1 MTTVWDL
8 SSEERFGLLAE
19 HALDHG
25 MIVFD
30 LDGRVVDWSAGA
42 KRLLGWASEE
52 MIGRPVSLIFIPE
65 DRLAGLPEEDTAKAR
80 ADRSATYA
88 RWHVRKDGSLFFAS
102 GVVNPIFGPHK
113 NIIGFGNIFRDIT
126 RRRLAEDMAARQ
138 ASLLDLA
145 YEPVFSWDLDGVI
158 TYWNQA
164 ARELYGFTVEEAIGQ
179 SSHVLLS
186 TEFPQDIESIKDA
199 LRLTGRW
206 EGNIVHTAKGGNLLV
221 VESRLVLRSDLGDG
235 PVILETNRD
244 VTIQKQ
250 AEETLQTSEQRFRS
264 LVMATA
270 KIIWTATPDGRTVE
284 DSPSWRAFSGQSYDE
299 YKDTGW
305 LDAVHPD
312 DRDATLRAWTE
323 CLATQNI
330 FETEYRLRRADGQ
343 YRWTTV
349 RSVPII
355 DTSGHVREWIGANTD
370 VTDTKNAAE
379 ALRFSE
385 ERLHFALE
393 VGAMVAWDWNFATGD
408 STRTGISK
416 TLLGL
421 GSGAADRLLE
431 LIHPDDRER
440 ALQSFERAKRG
451 ERPHDCEYRVITPNG
466 IVWLADKGQL
476 RIDPSDGQQHLVGV
490 CMDVTRKKRAEERL
504 ELLDAINEGIRAAVD
519 PEAIMSATTN
529 LLGRHLCA
537 TRCAYA
543 DLEEGNDTFTIRHDW
558 RTEGAASTVG
568 IYSLELFGEHAT
580 TNLRSGRT
588 LVIYDVDKELA
599 PTEGAAMFQAIGIKA
614 IITCPLVKDGRLVA
628 MMAVHQSTPR
638 DWSSDDVNLVEE
650 IAERSWAHIERVRAA
665 AALREADRRKTEF
678 LATLAHELRNPLAPI
693 RNGLQIIGRKVD
705 DPATIAQVRDMME
718 RQLTQMVHL
727 VDDLLDIARITH
739 GQIELKKEKVAL
751 KDVVASAVES
761 NLPLIEAS
769 RHVLTIDI
777 PDAFPLLDLD
787 PTRIA
792 QVLSNFLNNAVKYTP
807 SGGQIALSAKQD
819 SDEVVITVTDT
830 GIGIPAESLSSVF
843 EMFSR
848 VEQNVSRAQ
857 GGLGIGLSLVR
868 KLVELHGGTVTVD
881 SAGTGLG
888 SSFTVRLPL
897 SLSSP
902 EAVSAVPSPSEPSE
916 EATTLFKILVV
927 DDNTDAAETTSA
939 LLDMLGHETE
949 VANDGNEALQKAQ
962 AFLPDVIFLD
972 IGLPGMDGY
981 EVARRLRC
989 MPELAHVKLVAL
1001 TGWGGEDDLVQSK
1014 NAGFDQH
1021 LTKPVKLST
1030 FEHLLS
1036 ELARTS
1042 SLASKD

>member
-1 MTTVWDL
+1 MTTVWNL
-8 SSEERFGLLAE
+8 SSEQRFGLLAE

-25 MIVFD
+25 MIIFD
-30 LDGRVVDWSAGA
+30 LDGRIVDWSAGA
-42 KRLLGWASEE
+42 ERLLGWAAEE
-52 MIGRPVSLIFIPE
+52 MIGRPESLIFIPE
-65 DRLAGLPEEDTAKAR
+65 DRLAGLPEEDTAKAWR
-80 ADRSATYA
+80 DRSAAYA
-88 RWHVRKDGSLFFAS
+88 RWHVRKDGSLFFGS
-102 GVVNPIFGPHK
+102 GVVNPIFGPEK
-113 NIIGFGNIFRDIT
+113 NIIGFGKILRDIT
-126 RRRLAEDMAARQ
+126 RRRLAEDVAARQ

-145 YEPVFSWDLDGVI
+145 YEAVFSWELGGII

-164 ARELYGFTVEEAIGQ
+164 ARELYGFTAEEAIGQ
-179 SSHVLLS
+179 SSHALLA
-186 TEFPQDIESIKDA
+186 TEFPQNVESIKDT

-206 EGNIVHTAKGGNLLV
+206 EGNIVHTDKRGNRLL

-235 PVILETNRD
+235 PVVLETNRD
-244 VTIQKQ
+244 ITTQRQ

-270 KIIWTATPDGRTVE
+270 KIIWTTTPDGRTVE
-284 DSPSWRAFSGQSYDE
+284 DSPSWRAFTGQSYDA

-323 CLATQNI
+323 CLATQCI
-330 FETEYRLRRADGQ
+330 FETEYRLRRADGL

-349 RSVPII
+349 RGVPII
-355 DTSGHVREWIGANTD
+355 NAGGSVREWIGANTD
-370 VTDTKNAAE
+370 VTETRNAAE

-393 VGAMVAWDWNFATGD
+393 VSAMVAWDWSFATGE

-416 TLLGL
+416 SLLGL
-421 GSGAADRLLE
+421 GSGAVDGFIE
-431 LIHPDDRER
+431 LIHPGDRER
-440 ALQSFERAKRG
+440 VLDSIERAKRG
-451 ERPHDCEYRVITPNG
+451 EQAHDCEYRVNTPKG
-466 IVWLADKGQL
+466 LVWLADKARL
-476 RIDPSDGQQHLVGV
+476 RTDPSDGQQHLVGV

-504 ELLDAINEGIRAAVD
+504 ELLDAINEGIRAAVN
-519 PEAIMSATTN
+519 PEAIMAATTG

-543 DLEEGNDTFTIRHDW
+543 DLEDGHDAFTIRHDW
-558 RTEGAASTVG
+558 TTESTASTVG
-568 IYSLELFGEHAT
+568 NYSLDLFGQHAAT
-580 TNLRSGRT
+580 CLRNGRT
-588 LVIYDVDKELA
+588 LVIYDVDRELA

-628 MMAVHQSTPR
+628 LMAVHQSTPR
-638 DWSSDDVNLVEE
+638 DWRPDDVSLVEE

-693 RNGLQIIGRKVD
+693 RNGLQIIRRKAD
-705 DPATIAQVRDMME
+705 DPATVAHVRDMME

-727 VDDLLDIARITH
+727 VDDLLDIARITR
-739 GQIELKKEKVAL
+739 GQIELQKEKVAL

-761 NLPLIEAS
+761 NVPLIEAS
-769 RHVLTIDI
+769 RHALTVDI
-777 PDAFPLLDLD
+777 PDALPLLDLD

-807 SGGQIALSAKQD
+807 SGGRIALSAKQD
-819 SDEVVITVTDT
+819 RDEVVISVTDT
-830 GIGIPAESLSSVF
+830 GIGIPAESLTSVF

-848 VEQNVSRAQ
+848 VEQNMSRAQ

-868 KLVELHGGTVTVD
+868 QLVELHDGTVTVD
-881 SAGTGLG
+881 SPGAGLG
-888 SSFTVRLPL
+888 STFTVRLPL
-897 SLSSP
+897 SLNGS
-902 EAVSAVPSPSEPSE
+902 EAIDVVPIASEPARE
-916 EATTLFKILVV
+916 TARPFRILVV

-939 LLDMLGHETE
+939 VLDMLGHETE

-981 EVARRLRC
+981 EVARRLRRI
-989 MPELAHVKLVAL
+989 PEVAHVTLVAL

-1036 ELARTS
+1036 ELAR
-1042 SLASKD
+1042 A